1 MCAKSASYSCEN
13 HNMIIGLS
21 ARAGNVPLENGV
33 LLDHGLHFR
42 NWIAYLVI
50 SILALAES

>member
-1 MCAKSASYSCEN
+1 VCAKSASYSCEN